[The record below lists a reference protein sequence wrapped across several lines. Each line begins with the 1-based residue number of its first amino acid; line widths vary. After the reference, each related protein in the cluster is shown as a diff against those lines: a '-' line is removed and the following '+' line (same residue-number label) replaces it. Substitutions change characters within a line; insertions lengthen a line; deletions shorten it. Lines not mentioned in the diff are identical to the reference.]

1 MLTSVKLAAMIAI
14 ICVII
19 PLVDTYA
26 IVLMATEWPM
36 IGSASVSTKNTQ
48 RFLFSPKFVNK

>member
-1 MLTSVKLAAMIAI
+1 MLTSVKLAAMIAS

-26 IVLMATEWPM
+26 IVLT
-36 IGSASVSTKNTQ
+36 TKRQNITQ
-48 RFLFSPKFVNK
+48 KRQNIAQKTKDRTTRTH